1 MHVRPSCSPEKT
13 RGPCPRLIFGR
24 VWHSDGREL
33 VLTSYLPVVT
43 FQKDPAIA
51 VKIKS
56 FEAERA
62 AKRKRATQA

>member
-1 MHVRPSCSPEKT
+1 
-13 RGPCPRLIFGR
+13 
-24 VWHSDGREL
+24 